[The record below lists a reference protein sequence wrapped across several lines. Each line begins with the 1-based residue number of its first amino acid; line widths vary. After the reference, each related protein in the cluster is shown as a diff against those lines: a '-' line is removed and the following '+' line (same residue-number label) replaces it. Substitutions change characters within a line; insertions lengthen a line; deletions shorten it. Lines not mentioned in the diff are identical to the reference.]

1 MIHNQIL
8 KSLFLILLVKTK
20 NKIDEID
27 FKTILKSIFK
37 KNIEEYYFYNSI

>member
-8 KSLFLILLVKTK
+8 KSLLLILLVKTK

-27 FKTILKSIFK
+27 FKNYIEVDFQKEHRTILFL
-37 KNIEEYYFYNSI
+37 

>member
-27 FKTILKSIFK
+27 FKIY
-37 KNIEEYYFYNSI
+37 IEVDFQKEHRRVLFL